1 MDFMNGTAQLILC
14 TYTWSI
20 LTNHGHLPIVRTI
33 LMMKVNEDKMLTL
46 MGAGEA

>member
-1 MDFMNGTAQLILC
+1 MDFMNVTPQLILC
-14 TYTWSI
+14 TYTWSV
-20 LTNHGHLPIVRTI
+20 LTNDGHLPTVKTI